1 MFLFQVVALVLWND
15 VEAGLPGQESELP
28 GGTEAANKTEAE
40 ETGDLELMRSKDL
53 LADEVLEKD
62 EEVVKHICECRCPE
76 CPVIVLNRT
85 SEEAK
90 GHVAK
95 RGSPGFDWEKFIE
108 RHPLALYMCI
118 FAVLTV
124 VFLTLTWFI
133 CRSMKKG

>member
-1 MFLFQVVALVLWND
+1 MMMFLFQVVALVLWND

-28 GGTEAANKTEAE
+28 GDTEAVNKTEAE

-53 LADEVLEKD
+53 LAD

-108 RHPLALYMCI
+108 GHPLALYMCI